1 LKTYPNIFFF
11 QIQNKF
17 LQDGYASHLNVLK
30 NPNTGS
36 RQASGNA
43 RLILKKFTFTNHQHQ
58 TNTNATSDETE
69 RANMNNANPLL
80 STSSTIT
87 SINNYNTMSSIDVH
101 DYFVGN
107 ANTHSM
113 TNSNATHNHQQN
125 DEFHIK
131 SQLSGNKLK
140 K

>member
-1 LKTYPNIFFF
+1 
-11 QIQNKF
+11 
-17 LQDGYASHLNVLK
+17 VLK

-43 RLILKKFTFTNHQHQ
+43 RLILKKSTFTNHQHQ
-58 TNTNATSDETE
+58 TSTNATTSDETE
-69 RANMNNANPLL
+69 RANMNNGNPLL
-80 STSSTIT
+80 STSSTIH
-87 SINNYNTMSSIDVH
+87 SINNYNYNTISSIDVH
-101 DYFVGN
+101 DYLVGN
-107 ANTHSM
+107 ANTHHSM

-131 SQLSGNKLK
+131 SQLSGSKLK